1 MVITQILR
9 ILGIPYNS
17 ILNHAALY
25 KKKDYFSTTFQ
36 DIMAPWTS
44 ANYKIKFTID
54 TCRFQLQ
61 GSH

>member
-36 DIMAPWTS
+36 DIMAP
-44 ANYKIKFTID
+44 
-54 TCRFQLQ
+54 
-61 GSH
+61 